1 MILLQEDDPQTG
13 TVPPLRDGD
22 RLTADEFH
30 RRYDAMPEVK
40 KAELLNGVVYIM
52 SSPVRYVQHGRP
64 VGQIVTWLGVYEA
77 GTPGV
82 LSGTDCTARINN
94 RNEPQPDAVLFL
106 DQAHGGQAT
115 LDARGYIAGS
125 PEFVAEI
132 GASTIDRDIGP
143 KRDIYE
149 QTGVR
154 EYLLWDVDGDRINWW
169 HLTDGAYQLLPMDGN
184 GIIRSRVFPGLWLDV
199 PALRAGDGAGVLAT
213 LNRGMAER
221 DISNEE

>member
-1 MILLQEDDPQTG
+1 MILLQEDDPQAKPI
-13 TVPPLRDGD
+13 PPLRDGD

-64 VGQIVTWLGVYEA
+64 VGYIVTWLGVYQA

-82 LSGTDCTARINN
+82 HAGTDCTARINN
-94 RNEPQPDAVLFL
+94 RNEPQPDGVLFL
-106 DQAHGGQAT
+106 DQAHGGQTA
-115 LDARGYIAGS
+115 LDARGYIVGS
-125 PEFVAEI
+125 PEFVAEV

-169 HLTDGAYQLLPMDGN
+169 HLTDGTYHLLPTDGN
-184 GIIRSRVFPGLWLDV
+184 GVIRSRVFPGLWLDV
-199 PALRAGDGAGVLAT
+199 PALLAGDGAGVLAT

-221 DISNEE
+221 DISSEE